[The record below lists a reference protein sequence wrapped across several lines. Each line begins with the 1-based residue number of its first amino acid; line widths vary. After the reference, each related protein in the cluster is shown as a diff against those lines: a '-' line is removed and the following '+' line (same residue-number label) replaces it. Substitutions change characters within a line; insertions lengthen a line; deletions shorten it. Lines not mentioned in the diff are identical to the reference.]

1 MTSEKFTQD
10 DVMIVLVG
18 KGSSAAET
26 TATNI
31 GTKANLAQL
40 LSQNNAA
47 LHHLVLP
54 RNFAEKVEGHKTR
67 NHQAVVLAVRRPNL
81 VKLTEELASLDI
93 LIKWQTAANAKQMA
107 VLRELDNNN
116 QEEEEEEEEK
126 EEEEGRLVE
135 KTMLLLV
142 EGSEAALENIE
153 TELRL
158 KVPDPDGSLVAGLRA
173 MT

>member
-1 MTSEKFTQD
+1 
-10 DVMIVLVG
+10 MIVLVG

-26 TATNI
+26 TAANT

-54 RNFAEKVEGHKTR
+54 RNFAEKVEGRQTR
-67 NHQAVVLAVRRPNL
+67 NHQAAVLAVRRPYL

-107 VLRELDNNN
+107 LLRELDNNN
-116 QEEEEEEEEK
+116 QEEEEEEEEEK
-126 EEEEGRLVE
+126 EEEEEGRLVE

>member
-1 MTSEKFTQD
+1 
-10 DVMIVLVG
+10 
-18 KGSSAAET
+18 
-26 TATNI
+26 
-31 GTKANLAQL
+31 
-40 LSQNNAA
+40 
-47 LHHLVLP
+47 
-54 RNFAEKVEGHKTR
+54 
-67 NHQAVVLAVRRPNL
+67 

-107 VLRELDNNN
+107 ALRELDNNN
-116 QEEEEEEEEK
+116 QEEEEEEQEGGEEE

-158 KVPDPDGSLVAGLRA
+158 KVQDPDGSLVAGLRA
-173 MT
+173 MA

>member
-1 MTSEKFTQD
+1 
-10 DVMIVLVG
+10 MIVLVG

-26 TATNI
+26 TAANT

-40 LSQNNAA
+40 LSQNNAG

-54 RNFAEKVEGHKTR
+54 RNFAEKVEGRQTR
-67 NHQAVVLAVRRPNL
+67 NHQAAVLAVRRPYL

-107 VLRELDNNN
+107 ALRELDNNN
-116 QEEEEEEEEK
+116 QEEEEEEQEGGEEE

-158 KVPDPDGSLVAGLRA
+158 KVQDPDGSLVAGLRA
-173 MT
+173 MA

>member
-1 MTSEKFTQD
+1 
-10 DVMIVLVG
+10 MIVLVG

-26 TATNI
+26 TAANS

-40 LSQNNAA
+40 LSQNNAG

-54 RNFAEKVEGHKTR
+54 RNFAEKVEGRQTR
-67 NHQAVVLAVRRPNL
+67 NHQAAVLAVRRPYL

-126 EEEEGRLVE
+126 EEKEEEEGRLVE

-158 KVPDPDGSLVAGLRA
+158 KVQDPDGSLVAGLRA
-173 MT
+173 MA